1 MEVTTIFIILFILV
15 IVFLVLREF
24 WCWYWKVNK
33 GIAELEKLNDNMET
47 IKSLLIQ
54 CNSSSFKDK
63 KITGNSDEEL
73 PDL

>member
-1 MEVTTIFIILFILV
+1 MEVTTIFVILFILV
-15 IVFLVLREF
+15 IVFLILREF
-24 WCWYWKVNK
+24 WCWYWKINK

-63 KITGNSDEEL
+63 KNTGTSDEEL